1 VSEFNKKELVEC
13 FDGLCLFLANHG
25 FTQRDERAVT
35 IRKILENIW
44 VEGEPGHE
52 EYHIHPRAFEVEKKE
67 ARNGE
72 IS

>member
-13 FDGLCLFLANHG
+13 FDGMCLFLANHHW
-25 FTQRDERAVT
+25 TKRDERVVT

-52 EYHIHPRAFEVEKKE
+52 EYHIHPKAFEKEEKDE
-67 ARNGE
+67 
-72 IS
+72 

>member
-1 VSEFNKKELVEC
+1 MLDFDKEELVRC

-25 FTQRDERAVT
+25 CAGRDERAVM

-52 EYHIHPRAFEVEKKE
+52 EYHINIRAFKKE
-67 ARNGE
+67 K
-72 IS
+72 